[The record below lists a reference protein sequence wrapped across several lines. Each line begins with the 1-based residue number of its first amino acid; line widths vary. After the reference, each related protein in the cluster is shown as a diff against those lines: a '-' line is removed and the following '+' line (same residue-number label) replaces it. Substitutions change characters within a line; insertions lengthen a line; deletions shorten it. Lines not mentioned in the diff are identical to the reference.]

1 MIIKSFFDNK
11 VILLQQKRFRDV
23 RGFFSETFNK
33 KQLIKIGIKDTFVQ
47 DNFSFS
53 YNKGVVRGLHFQTPP
68 MQQSKL
74 IRVVN
79 GKILDIVVD
88 IRKKSKTYGQYK
100 SFIISRQNWRQIYIP
115 AGFAHGFCTLEKNT
129 DIEYKVS
136 NYYSKKHER
145 TIQWDDKYL
154 DINWRIDKNKVI
166 LSSKDKKANNF
177 INFISPF

>member
-1 MIIKSFFDNK
+1 
-11 VILLQQKRFRDV
+11 
-23 RGFFSETFNK
+23 
-33 KQLIKIGIKDTFVQ
+33 
-47 DNFSFS
+47 
-53 YNKGVVRGLHFQTPP
+53 

-145 TIQWDDKYL
+145 TRQWNDKYL

-177 INFISPF
+177 KNFISPF